1 MVFLFLSSKTSLH
14 YFFACLHIILFF
26 FNLGWGPF
34 HWKFTLQCGLSW
46 ACDVIEIMLLSFLI
60 PNIIGTVFLEDAST
74 AKKDTYG
81 FLLGAVTFGGI
92 LLGSLAFGWFSDRF
106 GRRVGYLF
114 STLLIAIFGLLCTV
128 SPNIETLIALRSVVG
143 FGLGGV
149 TCSFTLLSEVVGEK
163 SRGKKIILSMGGLWT
178 SGAIFSAAIAWV
190 CFTQVPLNWQ
200 WRTFII
206 LSAVPSVV
214 LLGLFPFLI
223 ESPRYHLSRN
233 TQAMADKAVE
243 TLYKIQDINKL
254 STLPENL
261 KLHKLD
267 DGASRK
273 EWKKLFDKN
282 FCLTTIILTC
292 LWFLNM
298 GAYYGI
304 CFVTPLYFKGRFLC
318 HVFLSLWL
326 SLSLTFPF
334 LGLHDNEYL
343 AAFISACSEVPGILA
358 SSWLVDRLGRKKTLI
373 LMYIICGIATA
384 LLSLDSYLPFA
395 GLVTAAVISRGSA
408 MGAIM
413 SLYLYTP
420 EVYPTEIRNVAL
432 GMGSAV
438 SRVAGIITSYLSFR
452 SGSITNATTAIIIYA
467 VAVVVSGILTIFLPY
482 ETKDRAIDA
491 FDRLDQEQEQE

>member
-1 MVFLFLSSKTSLH
+1 MSKSSFKDAEESSNCMTLANALDS
-14 YFFACLHIILFF
+14 
-26 FNLGWGPF
+26 LGWGPF

-304 CFVTPLYFKGRFLC
+304 CFVTPLYFKG
-318 HVFLSLWL
+318 
-326 SLSLTFPF
+326 
-334 LGLHDNEYL
+334 LHDNEYL